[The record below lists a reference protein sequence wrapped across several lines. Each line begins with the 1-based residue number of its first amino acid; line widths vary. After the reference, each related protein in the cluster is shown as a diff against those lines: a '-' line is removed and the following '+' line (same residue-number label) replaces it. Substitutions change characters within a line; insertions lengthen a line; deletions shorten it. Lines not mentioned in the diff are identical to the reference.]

1 MGRRACWRGGEERR
15 TDLDHAEAG
24 VEHPVDR
31 LRSKRTGGKGLGYR
45 RRTPTRWGGRCC
57 RMQWEGEMRAGGLR
71 SAARLGVLVEA
82 RGEAQR
88 AAHFLAPQSH
98 LRGVW

>member
-1 MGRRACWRGGEERR
+1 
-15 TDLDHAEAG
+15 
-24 VEHPVDR
+24 
-31 LRSKRTGGKGLGYR
+31 
-45 RRTPTRWGGRCC
+45 
-57 RMQWEGEMRAGGLR
+57 MQWEGEMRAGGLR